1 MRRVVGEVGHE
12 RYEGSVGDD
21 LMNALTERAI
31 EIRDHGQN
39 QVSFVLLPIPL
50 QCAHDG
56 TMPHSD
62 CAVQQYEQ
70 LRSQACPALAQD
82 QVVPILQPN
91 VRNLLQRIDSIKQFL
106 QIQEF
111 DLPRALLPLDD
122 TLQSIGCVAMST
134 TGIKE
139 YDRQLAHQSS
149 QPSAFTQVLSGDC

>member
-1 MRRVVGEVGHE
+1 MRWCLSELAIAEMLSDPVTKALMAADRVAPEE
-12 RYEGSVGDD
+12 
-21 LMNALTERAI
+21 
-31 EIRDHGQN
+31 
-39 QVSFVLLPIPL
+39 
-50 QCAHDG
+50 
-56 TMPHSD
+56 
-62 CAVQQYEQ
+62 
-70 LRSQACPALAQD
+70 
-82 QVVPILQPN
+82 LQPN
-91 VRNLLQRIDSIKQFL
+91 LRKLLQRIDSIKQFL